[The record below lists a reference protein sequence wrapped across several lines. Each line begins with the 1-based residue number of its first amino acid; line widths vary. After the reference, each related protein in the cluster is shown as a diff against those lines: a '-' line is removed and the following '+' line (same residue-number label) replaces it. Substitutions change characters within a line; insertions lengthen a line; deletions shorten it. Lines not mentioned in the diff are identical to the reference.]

1 MILSF
6 LITFPIL
13 SAAAVMLIG
22 KTPKVQKDLK
32 IFALLVSVVELIA
45 AACMYYRFLFNHSNN
60 YVSYGQ
66 YHFVE
71 RYAWVPSYNIE
82 YFLGIDGLSVYFIL
96 LTAILTPLCLLV
108 SWKSIE
114 NRVSTY
120 FALFLLME
128 GIIIGFFAAL
138 DFVLFYLF
146 FESVLIPMF
155 FIIGG
160 WGGENRIYATFKFFL
175 YTFFGSVFMLVAIT
189 YIIYNCGSGDI
200 SRFTTSDFDGVRSS
214 HLLWLAIFIAFAV
227 KIPMWPFHTW
237 LPDAHVQ
244 APTGGSVILAGVL
257 LKMGGY
263 GMLRVLLPL
272 MPHLSFD
279 VFGNTIQ
286 ILSIIAIIYTSFVAL
301 AQTDMKKMIAYS
313 SVAHMGYV
321 TAGIFTNFDIFTGF
335 IRVVSLSGVAS
346 AVALGSGG
354 VLGSTVSPGAM
365 IEGLSAATNFE
376 LSGMSGAMMQMISH
390 GVISSALFLIVGMLY
405 ERTHTKEIAAYGG
418 LAHKMPVLS
427 AFFML
432 FMLASVGLPGTS
444 GFVGEFM
451 VIVAVFGVKPI
462 YGFCVATGMVM
473 GAAYMLTLYRRVVFT
488 DYSDDAS
495 VVMAGTATSKTTT
508 DISCR
513 EVLILAMLSILVLLL
528 GIYPKVILP
537 VIDNTIYAMINQ

>member
-45 AACMYYRFLFNHSNN
+45 ADCMYYRFLFNHSNN

-138 DFVLFYLF
+138 DLVLFYLF

-200 SRFTTSDFDGVRSS
+200 SRFTTSDFDGV
-214 HLLWLAIFIAFAV
+214 
-227 KIPMWPFHTW
+227 
-237 LPDAHVQ
+237 
-244 APTGGSVILAGVL
+244 
-257 LKMGGY
+257 Y
-263 GMLRVLLPL
+263 LR
-272 MPHLSFD
+272 
-279 VFGNTIQ
+279 
-286 ILSIIAIIYTSFVAL
+286 
-301 AQTDMKKMIAYS
+301 
-313 SVAHMGYV
+313 
-321 TAGIFTNFDIFTGF
+321 
-335 IRVVSLSGVAS
+335 
-346 AVALGSGG
+346 
-354 VLGSTVSPGAM
+354 
-365 IEGLSAATNFE
+365 
-376 LSGMSGAMMQMISH
+376 
-390 GVISSALFLIVGMLY
+390 
-405 ERTHTKEIAAYGG
+405 
-418 LAHKMPVLS
+418 
-427 AFFML
+427 
-432 FMLASVGLPGTS
+432 SVGD
-444 GFVGEFM
+444 F
-451 VIVAVFGVKPI
+451 
-462 YGFCVATGMVM
+462 
-473 GAAYMLTLYRRVVFT
+473 
-488 DYSDDAS
+488 
-495 VVMAGTATSKTTT
+495 SK
-508 DISCR
+508 
-513 EVLILAMLSILVLLL
+513 
-528 GIYPKVILP
+528 
-537 VIDNTIYAMINQ
+537 